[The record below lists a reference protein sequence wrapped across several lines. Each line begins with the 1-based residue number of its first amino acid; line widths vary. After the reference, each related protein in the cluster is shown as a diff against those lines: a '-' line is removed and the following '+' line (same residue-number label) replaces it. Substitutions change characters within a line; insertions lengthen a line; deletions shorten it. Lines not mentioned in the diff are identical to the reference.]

1 MRSLGPS
8 FVTSILVASLSGAA
22 GCYATRGRDDVGPV
36 DAFRHDARGVTTIDT
51 GGPSPLDTG
60 PFIFR
65 DGDGPRDTP
74 FCTCASDADCP
85 PPPPSWNCLA
95 PFCSG
100 ACTCTYRL
108 EPERCEP
115 EGICQPTGE
124 CLARD
129 LPDSGMPV
137 DRDAALLRRDS
148 GPLVPDTGIHGPDP
162 DAAFLD
168 AGFVVPDAFFV
179 PRDAFVA
186 PIDAFVPPIDA
197 FVPPGRDAGRPP
209 SSDALRFTSTQVM
222 TVPNRPALSIGPEL
236 TLELWA
242 RLRSPGVLAIK
253 GDPSI
258 GSHLYFELRPS
269 ADGSFRTFWLGW
281 SSGGSRVIVEIDRPI
296 GFDTW
301 THFAIVQQGS
311 STGRVQLE
319 LFVDGESVSGAIDAG
334 DTASFLESFNSS
346 PFVIGRTEMDVD
358 EVRLWRVPRRRAA
371 IQGFMR
377 TELTPGV
384 SGLVAYW
391 PLDGVGQVVLD
402 RSLNGNDGFRGGS
415 PAEDAGDPTWIADG
429 AF

>member
-1 MRSLGPS
+1 MRVSALCSLA
-8 FVTSILVASLSGAA
+8 LLAA
-22 GCYATRGRDDVGPV
+22 TGCYATHGPDDIGPV
-36 DAFRHDARGVTTIDT
+36 DAFAHDAFGLDARTT
-51 GGPSPLDTG
+51 PSDTG

-65 DGDGPRDTP
+65 DAPPTGDVP
-74 FCTCASDADCP
+74 FCLCATNADCP

-95 PFCSG
+95 PLCSD
-100 ACTCTYRL
+100 CTCTYRL

-115 EGICQPTGE
+115 DGVCEPTGE
-124 CLARD
+124 CFPRVS
-129 LPDSGMPV
+129 PDSGVPV

-168 AGFVVPDAFFV
+168 AGFVIPDAFFV
-179 PRDAFVA
+179 PRDAFVV
-186 PIDAFVPPIDA
+186 PIDAFVRPIDA

-209 SSDALRFTSTQVM
+209 SSDALRFTSSQVM
-222 TVPNRPALSIGPEL
+222 TVPDRPALSIGPDL

-242 RLRSPGVLAIK
+242 RLRSTGVIAIK

-258 GSHLYFELRPS
+258 GSHLYLELRPS

-301 THFAIVQQGS
+301 THFAIVQQGV
-311 STGRVQLE
+311 STGRVDLE
-319 LFVDGESVSGAIDAG
+319 LFVDGESASGVIDAG
-334 DTASFLESFNSS
+334 DTSSYLESFNSA

-358 EVRLWRVPRRRAA
+358 EIRLWRVPRRRAA